1 MPFPRFTAPR
11 AAARFT
17 IAACLVGAV
26 CGCAGRPSL
35 IPNSD
40 PSLRKT
46 SAQFASDAAKRH
58 PFNASLPAGGNAQG
72 RAQVGYGR
80 DTVEIVNLSTE
91 DWQNVE
97 LWANRKYVVFIPRI
111 RAGAGRVTTINFQ
124 MMFDEKG
131 RYFPLNNATPDRM
144 VRQLEIVRDGQVYT
158 VPFRQAD

>member
-1 MPFPRFTAPR
+1 MTRTLSAL
-11 AAARFT
+11 AAAALLT
-17 IAACLVGAV
+17 AA
-26 CGCAGRPSL
+26 GCAGRPSL

-40 PSLRKT
+40 PALRKT

-58 PFNASLPAGGNAQG
+58 PFNASLPSGGTARG

-80 DTVEIVNLSTE
+80 DTIELVNLSAE

-97 LWANRKYVVFIPRI
+97 LWANRSHVVFIPRI
-111 RAGAGRVTTINFQ
+111 RAGSNRVTTVNFQ

>member
-1 MPFPRFTAPR
+1 MTRTLPAL
-11 AAARFT
+11 AAAALLT
-17 IAACLVGAV
+17 VAA
-26 CGCAGRPSL
+26 GCAGRPSL

-40 PSLRKT
+40 PALRKT

-58 PFNASLPAGGNAQG
+58 PFNASLPAGGTAQG

-80 DTVEIVNLSTE
+80 DTIEIVNLGSE

-97 LWANRKYVVFIPRI
+97 LWANRRYVVFIPRI
-111 RAGAGRVTTINFQ
+111 RAGANRVTTINFQ

>member
-1 MPFPRFTAPR
+1 MTRTLFAL
-11 AAARFT
+11 AAAASLT
-17 IAACLVGAV
+17 AL
-26 CGCAGRPSL
+26 GCAGRPSL

-58 PFNASLPAGGNAQG
+58 PFNASLPAGGAARG

-80 DTVEIVNLSTE
+80 DTIEIVNLGGE

-97 LWANRKYVVFIPRI
+97 LWANRTHVVFVPRI
-111 RAGAGRVTTINFQ
+111 RAGSNRVTTINFQ
-124 MMFDEKG
+124 MMYDDKG
-131 RYFPLNNATPDRM
+131 RSFPVNNSTPERM

>member
-1 MPFPRFTAPR
+1 MTPLTRRMVFA
-11 AAARFT
+11 
-17 IAACLVGAV
+17 AACLAMVA
-26 CGCAGRPSL
+26 GCAGRPSL

-40 PSLRKT
+40 PALRKT

-58 PFNASLPAGGNAQG
+58 PFNAGLTAGGTAKG

-80 DTVEIVNLSTE
+80 DTIEIVNVGTE

-97 LWANRKYVVFIPRI
+97 LWANRKYVVFVPKI

-131 RYFPLNNATPDRM
+131 RYFPLDNSTPQNM
-144 VRQLEIVRDGQVYT
+144 VRQIEVVRDGTIYN
-158 VPFRQAD
+158 VPFAQAD